1 MNDREKIQAVLNTL
15 EQMMIPATYDNVNRM
30 LGIYQ
35 TLMEVRDGK
44 KETMELF
51 SAGEKIGEEAV
62 TEDG

>member
-44 KETMELF
+44 KETIELF

>member
-1 MNDREKIQAVLNTL
+1 MNDREKIQAVLNTM
-15 EQMMIPATYDNVNRM
+15 EQLMIPATYDNVNRM

-44 KETMELF
+44 KETIELF